1 MKLSEA
7 INENTLT
14 LFDGYLSGKI
24 SITELLELEQEA
36 IQDEEYE
43 IAISIKKVLDCINNL
58 QNIKQKNV
66 R

>member
-1 MKLSEA
+1 MKLSEV
-7 INENTLT
+7 INGNTLT

-24 SITELLELEQEA
+24 SITELLELEQKA

-43 IAISIKKVLDCINNL
+43 IAISIKKVLDYINNL

>member
-1 MKLSEA
+1 MKLSEV

-24 SITELLELEQEA
+24 SITELLELEQKA

-43 IAISIKKVLDCINNL
+43 IAISIKKVLDYINNL